1 MRRLILIAAVL
12 TMLAST
18 TLFAADWPQFLGPS
32 ANGFSP
38 ETGITFDWSKSAPK
52 MLWKVALTDDGFAG
66 PSAAGGNV
74 FIIDHLESNDI
85 VRAINIK
92 TGKDAWKFSYEDGKG
107 PNYGYSQS
115 TPLVSAGKLYI
126 VGRLGMVACLDAKT
140 GAKVWSIN
148 MKSAFNGKKPQWEY
162 AMSPV
167 IDGNQLIVCP
177 GGPEA
182 GVVALDK
189 NTGATI
195 WKGGGSDIPG
205 YATPVIAQADGK
217 KIYIVMTG
225 ISLIGVDA
233 KNGKLLWTIP
243 WKTAYDINGATPI
256 VMGNTAFIT
265 SGYGHGCALVQFSYT
280 AAEIVKESKDL
291 QSRFSTPLLY
301 NGNVY
306 CTEDSGNLVCM
317 NPKTLAVAWKKDGF
331 EWGPA
336 AGIGDVALVLN
347 GKSGEMTAVKLTPE
361 KYIEL
366 GKFTPLGDQSWTAPI
381 IADGKLVVRNKSALA
396 CFSLK

>member
-1 MRRLILIAAVL
+1 MCRLILIAAVL
-12 TMLAST
+12 AVLASSA
-18 TLFAADWPQFLGPS
+18 LYAADWPQFLGPN

-52 MLWKVALTDDGFAG
+52 MLWKTALTDDGYAG

-74 FIIDHLESNDI
+74 FIIDHQGSNDI

-167 IDGNQLIVCP
+167 IFGNQLIVCP
-177 GGPEA
+177 GGPDA

-189 NTGATI
+189 NTGNTI
-195 WKGGGSDIPG
+195 WQGGGSDVPG

-217 KIYIVMTG
+217 KIYLIMTG
-225 ISLIGVDA
+225 VSLIGVDA
-233 KNGKLLWTIP
+233 KTGKLLWTIP
-243 WKTAYDINGATPI
+243 WKTSYDINGATPV
-256 VMGNTAFIT
+256 VMGNTVFIT
-265 SGYGHGCALVQFSYT
+265 SGYGHGCALVEFSYT
-280 AAEIVKESKDL
+280 SAKIVKESKDL

-336 AGIGDVALVLN
+336 TGIGDVALVFN
-347 GKSGEMTAVKLTPE
+347 GKSGELTAVKLSPE
-361 KYIEL
+361 KYTEL
-366 GKFTPLGDQSWTAPI
+366 GRFTPLGGQSWTAPVI
-381 IADGKLVVRNKSALA
+381 TNGLLIVRNKSALA
-396 CFSLK
+396 CFILK